1 MTAAIILY
9 GLALLVYAGW
19 DAYCTK
25 KNRSEIASDFFSA
38 NVKRNVIAN
47 VAERVNQ
54 NMARNVGNRGVWE

>member
-9 GLALLVYAGW
+9 GLALLAYAGW
-19 DAYCTK
+19 DVYCTK
-25 KNRSEIASDFFSA
+25 KNQREIASDFFSA

-54 NMARNVGNRGVWE
+54 NIARNVGNRGVWE